1 MFKSERRF
9 KDTKPWAKDHSLDSQ
24 FKELS
29 DDYDIYVIR
38 HWFYCMATAPI
49 TVSFGS
55 KKEIGLYLENQVRAG
70 DFVEV
75 WVFVLDSDLLRP
87 RVSAKMPDK
96 KGLIPTKGSY

>member
-38 HWFYCMATAPI
+38 HWFYLMREGWI
-49 TVSFGS
+49 M
-55 KKEIGLYLENQVRAG
+55 KKSLPSIQPLKCEETWKICR
-70 DFVEV
+70 
-75 WVFVLDSDLLRP
+75 
-87 RVSAKMPDK
+87 
-96 KGLIPTKGSY
+96 